1 MSKDITRYIG
11 FIFLALI
18 GLLIFNMA
26 YKNYEKYHEG
36 FTGDVS
42 SQIIEKNTADIKN
55 ATEQL
60 KDKFLL
66 NKYRSDWEN
75 LIIAVEDKISATV
88 LASLPELSETLN
100 RNNEEEGLE
109 KVLKKVQGL
118 NELNKF
124 RGTLNDSM
132 KYLDGLK

>member
-11 FIFLALI
+11 FIFLAFI

-26 YKNYEKYHEG
+26 YKNYEKYQEG